1 MAICNP
7 LHRLALALAAAAILL
22 PGAAARAEEPVKD
35 FSAAERALFMTDQFV
50 KLRPPVTLRY
60 RFHRSGS
67 LEPAFDDKVSIAL
80 KAQQGTGRCCDA
92 TGEFLSG
99 ERKIELPAVEGA
111 AGNPVTLFFLER
123 DVREMQRL
131 TTGKSA
137 YFRKRIRMA
146 IYQGAQQRAVT
157 LRYRGKAIAGQEFTV
172 TPYSDDPNRPRFEQF
187 AIDMPHLD
195 EATVP
200 TRDAPGAVDDE
211 DPVGGRFERRRQHRV
226 GFAELVDGGH
236 PVGDVVTGRH
246 QAHHGGIVEQV
257 GERQRERNGST
268 RRMPEP
274 HVDRDRRG
282 E

>member
-187 AIDMPHLD
+187 ANKRYVFTLSD
-195 EATVP
+195 AVP
-200 TRDAPGAVDDE
+200 GGVYGIRALVVDAAKGVDAPPLLADELLIDGAAAAA
-211 DPVGGRFERRRQHRV
+211 PVK
-226 GFAELVDGGH
+226 A
-236 PVGDVVTGRH
+236 
-246 QAHHGGIVEQV
+246 
-257 GERQRERNGST
+257 GS
-268 RRMPEP
+268 
-274 HVDRDRRG
+274 
-282 E
+282 